1 MVEVEVKIKI
11 ERIRCYYLTDKNVI
25 LVSETKT
32 ILLLLLFITMEPG
45 DGGAATEAGVAPLA
59 W

>member
-32 ILLLLLFITMEPG
+32 ILWLFFPFFIIEPADRG
-45 DGGAATEAGVAPLA
+45 TAAAAGVADRT
-59 W
+59 